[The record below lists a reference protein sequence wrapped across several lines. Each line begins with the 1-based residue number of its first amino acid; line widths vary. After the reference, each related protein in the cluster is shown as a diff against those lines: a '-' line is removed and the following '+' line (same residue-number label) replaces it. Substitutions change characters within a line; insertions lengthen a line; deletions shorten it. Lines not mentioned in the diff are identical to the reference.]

1 MGWRTKKWLL
11 YVCHLHF
18 ESSAAVHK
26 SSQPPNGGSNIPRSG
41 SSRPSTRTV
50 LQVGSGYTS
59 EHAAVERRLSAPCSA
74 NSHNHSSQ
82 DKSASPLG
90 QDIPAHFKQKSGK
103 LTATGTSS
111 LENGT
116 DTMGLSEGVQ
126 GLTLTDHRPRA
137 RSNPPEKSSRSHKSH
152 GARNPHIEEWIRQTN
167 ESAVAPELLHSESP
181 ARDIT
186 SPTFTDG
193 SCSQMVCSP

>member
-1 MGWRTKKWLL
+1 MGWRTKQWLL
-11 YVCHLHF
+11 YVCDLHF

-50 LQVGSGYTS
+50 LQVGSGYIS
-59 EHAAVERRLSAPCSA
+59 GHAAVERRLSAPCSA
-74 NSHNHSSQ
+74 NSHNHSSR

-90 QDIPAHFKQKSGK
+90 QDIPAHFKHKSGE

-116 DTMGLSEGVQ
+116 YTMGLSEGVQ

-152 GARNPHIEEWIRQTN
+152 GVRNPQIEEWIRQT

>member
-1 MGWRTKKWLL
+1 ML

-26 SSQPPNGGSNIPRSG
+26 SSQPPDRGSNIPRSG
-41 SSRPSTRTV
+41 SNRPSNRTV

-59 EHAAVERRLSAPCSA
+59 GHAAVERRLSAPCSA
-74 NSHNHSSQ
+74 NSHNHSSR
-82 DKSASPLG
+82 DKSVSPLG
-90 QDIPAHFKQKSGK
+90 QNIPAHFKQKSGES
-103 LTATGTSS
+103 TATGTSS

-137 RSNPPEKSSRSHKSH
+137 RSNPPEKSSRSRKSH

-193 SCSQMVCSP
+193 SFSQMVCSP